1 MKSQDTFM
9 YLLLNFENFSWLS
22 HFFGS
27 FQRFFE
33 QPVWKDDFTKN
44 LECFVTTSVQKSATF
59 IMPAELLT
67 VYLFHN
73 VPASNPLGFFLPLQ
87 LGLAKIGFAVLL
99 KYERGFP
106 YLPKYEL

>member
-1 MKSQDTFM
+1 
-9 YLLLNFENFSWLS
+9 
-22 HFFGS
+22 
-27 FQRFFE
+27 
-33 QPVWKDDFTKN
+33 
-44 LECFVTTSVQKSATF
+44 
-59 IMPAELLT
+59 MPAELLT

-106 YLPKYEL
+106 ELPKYEL

>member
-27 FQRFFE
+27 FHRFFE
-33 QPVWKDDFTKN
+33 QPF
-44 LECFVTTSVQKSATF
+44 ECFVTASVQKSATF

-67 VYLFHN
+67 VYLSHN

-106 YLPKYEL
+106 